1 MDPKVAV
8 PDDVSQRS
16 GRGGGGGIPETKKTN
31 KVFVGGVPHEMDEE
45 TISSYF
51 KKFGEV
57 SVGEPGVDWTPASMV
72 HQAKR
77 LPWMLTPCWP
87 DLAGQSHQAFL
98 PNCCV

>member
-1 MDPKVAV
+1 MVWVGCCLTLHPVCLKVDPKVAV

-72 HQAKR
+72 HQAKTAP
-77 LPWMLTPCWP
+77 LDANTV
-87 DLAGQSHQAFL
+87 LA
-98 PNCCV
+98 